1 LDTRAR
7 AFKRIRAVFRLSSG
21 CIQAVFRLYSGF
33 IQVVF
38 RLYSG
43 ACPASAEINMRI
55 ILPELEL
62 HNTCYGKMPADILEA
77 LLQRGRDVRDPCLP
91 SSARRSCATAA
102 CPRSAAIVRGVA
114 TFSC

>member
-33 IQVVF
+33 IQAVF

-62 HNTCYGKMPADILEA
+62 HHTCYGKMPADILEA
-77 LLQRGRDVRDPCLP
+77 LLQRGRDVRDPCL
-91 SSARRSCATAA
+91 
-102 CPRSAAIVRGVA
+102 
-114 TFSC
+114 